1 MGHSEAVTPARGV
14 EVLWRATPTSDA
26 FGSPAGEPVRAVS
39 KALSFHSGTSL
50 PIAMAARAIDSLRQ
64 PEYTGENR
72 CMACTVVNSVLA
84 VAVAGVVGAGATA
97 AGAAPSVAAAAGG
110 GFLALAA
117 ASIWLRGYL
126 VPGTPEL
133 TKRYMPERMLAWFG
147 KAPEDASGLDGST
160 DATDPDDV
168 TVDPERVLLDVGAV
182 EPCADV
188 DDLCLNEAFAGAWQT
203 EMDAIDDIAVDDAL
217 ATFGFEDDDY
227 ELSRYDDAVLLNRG
241 PHRIGQ
247 WPSEAALIA
256 DVAGARA
263 LADRHPDWAAMD
275 PVAKGRVLNGL
286 RVFLETC
293 PDGSAAQFRED
304 TVESCCSS
312 YDVVTVECT
321 GTGERLFEQRVDDIP
336 PA

>member
-1 MGHSEAVTPARGV
+1 
-14 EVLWRATPTSDA
+14 
-26 FGSPAGEPVRAVS
+26 
-39 KALSFHSGTSL
+39 
-50 PIAMAARAIDSLRQ
+50 MAASALDSLRQ

-72 CMACTVVNSVLA
+72 CMACTAVNSVLA
-84 VAVAGVVGAGATA
+84 VVFAGGVAAVVSVVGATQ
-97 AGAAPSVAAAAGG
+97 PVAIGVGG

-133 TKRYMPERMLAWFG
+133 TKRYMPEWMLAWFG
-147 KAPEDASGLDGST
+147 KAPEDASGLDSNG
-160 DATDPDDV
+160 DAADPDDV
-168 TVDPERVLLDVGAV
+168 DVNPERFLLAAGAV
-182 EPCADV
+182 EPCEDV
-188 DDLCLNEAFAGAWQT
+188 DDLCLAEDFATTWQT
-203 EMDAIDDIAVDDAL
+203 EMDAVDDIAVDDAL
-217 ATFGFEDDDY
+217 ATFGFDDGDY
-227 ELSRYDDAVLLNRG
+227 ELSRYDDAVILNRG
-241 PHRIGQ
+241 PHRIGK

-263 LADRHPDWAAMD
+263 LADHHPDWVAMD

-286 RVFLETC
+286 RVFLQTC
-293 PDGSAAQFRED
+293 PDGSTAQFRED

-336 PA
+336 A

>member
-1 MGHSEAVTPARGV
+1 M
-14 EVLWRATPTSDA
+14 ATS
-26 FGSPAGEPVRAVS
+26 
-39 KALSFHSGTSL
+39 ALE
-50 PIAMAARAIDSLRQ
+50 SLRQ

-72 CMACTVVNSVLA
+72 CMACTAVNSVLA
-84 VAVAGVVGAGATA
+84 VAFAGIVTAGTSAAGSNDAVA
-97 AGAAPSVAAAAGG
+97 AGAGV

-133 TKRYMPERMLAWFG
+133 TKRYMPEWMLAWFG
-147 KAPEDASGLDGST
+147 KTPDDATGLDGSS
-160 DATDPDDV
+160 DAVDPSEVD
-168 TVDPERVLLDVGAV
+168 VDPERVLLDAGAV
-182 EPCADV
+182 EPCEDV
-188 DDLCLNEAFAGAWQT
+188 DDLCLSDEFAESWQA

-217 ATFGFEDDDY
+217 ATFGFDDEDY
-227 ELSRYDDAVLLNRG
+227 ELGRHDDAVLLNRG
-241 PHRIGQ
+241 PHRVGQ
-247 WPSEAALIA
+247 WPSEAALVA

-263 LADRHPDWAAMD
+263 LADRHPGWNDLSA
-275 PVAKGRVLNGL
+275 VAKGRVLNGL

-293 PDGSAAQFRED
+293 PDGSRAEFRED

-336 PA
+336 A

>member
-1 MGHSEAVTPARGV
+1 
-14 EVLWRATPTSDA
+14 
-26 FGSPAGEPVRAVS
+26 
-39 KALSFHSGTSL
+39 
-50 PIAMAARAIDSLRQ
+50 MAASALDSLRQ

-72 CMACTVVNSVLA
+72 CMACTAVNGVLA
-84 VAVAGVVGAGATA
+84 VAFASAVGAGTTVVGATPVEA
-97 AGAAPSVAAAAGG
+97 AGAAV

-117 ASIWLRGYL
+117 GSIWLRGYL

-147 KAPEDASGLDGST
+147 KAPADASGLDGAA
-160 DATDPDDV
+160 DATDPEDV
-168 TVDPERVLLDVGAV
+168 TVDPERVLLAAGAV

-188 DDLCLNEAFAGAWQT
+188 DDLCLSEAFADAWQT
-203 EMDAIDDIAVDDAL
+203 EMDAVDDVAVDDAL
-217 ATFGFEDDDY
+217 ATFGFDDADY

-247 WPSEAALIA
+247 WPSEAALVA

-263 LADRHPDWAAMD
+263 LADRHPDWATMD

-293 PDGSAAQFRED
+293 PDGSAAEFRED

-312 YDVVTVECT
+312 YDVVTVECS

>member
-1 MGHSEAVTPARGV
+1 M
-14 EVLWRATPTSDA
+14 ATS
-26 FGSPAGEPVRAVS
+26 
-39 KALSFHSGTSL
+39 
-50 PIAMAARAIDSLRQ
+50 AIDSLRK

-72 CMACTVVNSVLA
+72 CMPCTVVNSVLA
-84 VAVAGVVGAGATA
+84 VAFAGAVAAGATA
-97 AGAAPSVAAAAGG
+97 AGAGTAVAAGSAV

-133 TKRYMPERMLAWFG
+133 TKRYMPEWLLAWFG
-147 KAPEDASGLDGST
+147 KAPEDAGGLDGG
-160 DATDPDDV
+160 DAVDPSEVD
-168 TVDPERVLLDVGAV
+168 VDPERILLDAGAV
-182 EPCADV
+182 EPCEDV
-188 DDLCLNEAFAGAWQT
+188 DDLCLSDDFAEAWQR

-217 ATFGFEDDDY
+217 ATFGFDDEDY
-227 ELSRYDDAVLLNRG
+227 ELSRHDDAVLLNRG

-263 LADRHPDWAAMD
+263 LADRHPEWGDFSA
-275 PVAKGRVLNGL
+275 VAKGRVLNGL

-293 PDGSAAQFRED
+293 PDGSRAEFRED

-312 YDVVTVECT
+312 YDVVTVECS
-321 GTGERLFEQRVDDIP
+321 GSGERLFEQRVDDIP
-336 PA
+336 A

>member
-1 MGHSEAVTPARGV
+1 
-14 EVLWRATPTSDA
+14 
-26 FGSPAGEPVRAVS
+26 
-39 KALSFHSGTSL
+39 
-50 PIAMAARAIDSLRQ
+50 MAASATESLRQ

-72 CMACTVVNSVLA
+72 CMACTAVNSVMA
-84 VAVAGVVGAGATA
+84 VVFAGAVGASATVTGATPPVA
-97 AGAAPSVAAAAGG
+97 AGAGG
-110 GFLALAA
+110 VFLALAA

-133 TKRYMPERMLAWFG
+133 TKRYMPEWLLAWFG
-147 KAPEDASGLDGST
+147 KAPDDASGLDATGGD
-160 DATDPDDV
+160 DATDPEDV
-168 TVDPERVLLDVGAV
+168 DVDPERVLLAAGAV
-182 EPCADV
+182 EPCEDV
-188 DDLCLNEAFAGAWQT
+188 DDLCLSDDYAETWQV
-203 EMDAIDDIAVDDAL
+203 EMDAIDDIAVADAL
-217 ATFGFEDDDY
+217 ATFGFDDGDY
-227 ELSRYDDAVLLNRG
+227 ELTRYDDAVLLNRG

-247 WPSEAALIA
+247 WPSEAALVA

-263 LADRHPDWAAMD
+263 LTDRHPEWHDMN

-293 PDGSAAQFRED
+293 PDGSSVEFRED